1 MDPLPFDL
9 AALAGK
15 ASACSASGI
24 EAVEHIIA
32 RLEHVRSLL
41 AHHDPSSPAPAAQSA
56 TAQPSPRLPPHSGI
70 DTSAAE
76 ALLTLS
82 SYVKTANATVAL
94 GSKEWG
100 TALTR
105 VTKQADKRM
114 TGPPPPLFPPAQQA
128 ATGATPTASNGSSD
142 VDPAL
147 SGSKD
152 GESLP
157 AHATASSS
165 SFSSPVATASL
176 HQTIA
181 MHLARIG
188 AFESLDAFT
197 AEASAKPV
205 DPQTLASLKTLHTI
219 LAQLAA
225 GDCSS
230 ALAWVQQHQDADSDG
245 HLEFELRKE
254 EYVRLLL
261 DGSDLRSSAMDHEP
275 LLPKASRGRGARKVE
290 PSVSR
295 ALEYGGAHFRRL
307 LTPQRSETINAL
319 LTAPVF
325 MPFSRLLTSP
335 YASYFASYAEAE
347 DDHGASTFA
356 DVSRLIDLR
365 PESKLSQIFAAAYL
379 KALGLPKDSPL
390 SVVTDIGGSGAM
402 AKIHK
407 VKAVMKEKKT
417 EWSAVG
423 ELPVEIPLPVDRKY
437 HSIFACPVSKEQS
450 TFANPPM
457 LLPCGHVIARES
469 LARLARG
476 TPTLKCPYC
485 PVVSHVAA
493 AVRVHF

>member
-1 MDPLPFDL
+1 MTHHMDPLPSDL
-9 AALAGK
+9 AALSSKAG
-15 ASACSASGI
+15 ACSTMGI

-32 RLEHVRSLL
+32 RLEHIRSLL
-41 AHHDPSSPAPAAQSA
+41 TAPAPAPPPE
-56 TAQPSPRLPPHSGI
+56 QPDQQQLGA

-82 SYVKTANATVAL
+82 SYVKTANANVAL
-94 GSKEWG
+94 ASKEWA

-105 VTKQADKRM
+105 VTKQADKRLA
-114 TGPPPPLFPPAQQA
+114 GPPPPLFAPTTAAHETHA
-128 ATGATPTASNGSSD
+128 ATSNGTNGSKN
-142 VDPAL
+142 VDPIL
-147 SGSKD
+147 STPSPGLGTPQQQQKAQPS
-152 GESLP
+152 
-157 AHATASSS
+157 SSS
-165 SFSSPVATASL
+165 SFSSPVAVTSL

-188 AFESLDAFT
+188 AFDSLDAFT
-197 AEASAKPV
+197 QEAGVKPV
-205 DPQTLASLKTLHTI
+205 DATTLASLRRLHEI
-219 LAQLAA
+219 LAQL
-225 GDCSS
+225 GDGNCSS
-230 ALAWVQQHQDADSDG
+230 ALEWVAKHSDADPDG

-254 EYVRLLL
+254 EYIRLLL
-261 DGSDLRSSAMDHEP
+261 DGSDLRQSTMEFEP
-275 LLPKASRGRGARKVE
+275 LLPKVARTVQ
-290 PSVSR
+290 PNISR
-295 ALEYGGAHFRRL
+295 ALAYGGAHFRRL
-307 LTPQRSETINAL
+307 LTPQRSEIINAL
-319 LTAPVF
+319 LTAPVY
-325 MPFSRLLTSP
+325 MPFSRLLASP
-335 YASYFASYAEAE
+335 YAPYFTAYAEL
-347 DDHGASTFA
+347 DDTDDAN
-356 DVSRLIDLR
+356 DISRLIDLR
-365 PESKLSQIFAAAYL
+365 PESKLSLVFAAAFL

-390 SVVTDIGGSGAM
+390 SVVTDIGGGGAM
-402 AKIHK
+402 AKIQK

-450 TFANPPM
+450 TATNPPM